1 MVEDRLLSD
10 AEVSALHEALDD
22 EYKAIATYDRVLAD
36 FGAVRPFVNIVEAE
50 RRHVRALAE
59 IFDRY
64 GLPLPA
70 SSWDDRAPRYESI
83 RAACSA
89 GVEAEIENAAMY
101 DRLIAIT
108 THADIVDVFENL
120 QRASQENHLRAFR
133 RCSARNGGESA
144 GDDAGNPGRGGGRRR
159 RRRHRGGMSSE

>member
-10 AEVSALHEALDD
+10 DEVSALHEALDD

-36 FGAVRPFVNIVEAE
+36 FGAIRPFANIVEAE

-59 IFDRY
+59 ILDRD

-83 RAACSA
+83 QEACSA
-89 GVEAEIENAAMY
+89 GVEAEIENSAMY
-101 DRLIAIT
+101 DRLIAVT
-108 THADIVDVFENL
+108 THADIVDVYENL
-120 QRASQENHLRAFR
+120 QRASQENHLSAFR
-133 RCSARNGGESA
+133 RCSARNDEGSNA
-144 GDDAGNPGRGGGRRR
+144 DDAGTPDRGGGRRR